1 MHWPSDNYRPP
12 ADLTPPSWRRGA
24 LRIAGVAVLFC
35 IATVAAV
42 QFMRPSEADPTSPF
56 SRLSEAFSP
65 SPAAATASPALDAFG
80 NSHNVKAH
88 FAMPNQEVDFPLDR
102 NGAAADLQ
110 YQWIRFGDSVSS
122 EPPRRLTLTKLIAP
136 PRPGFY
142 HLAVVNGLDHDIIEQ
157 PVLGVIVPFDQ
168 KVAGRL
174 NGYNI
179 GTYIAERQGRD
190 DHERPDGFV
199 EVRPEVLDL
208 QVSKHLKLADFVT
221 HDEQGDIWPKYVVLN
236 RRLLDKLELVMADLG
251 EGVRPNMTLDVHS
264 GFRTPQHNARIP
276 RAAEDSRHQY
286 GDAAD
291 ITIDADGDGKI
302 TMTDELLVMLAVD
315 RVEAAHPD
323 LVGGLG
329 LYMGKRF
336 PVPYL
341 HIDVRGKRT
350 RWKG

>member
-1 MHWPSDNYRPP
+1 MPWPQDPFLPVANTP
-12 ADLTPPSWRRGA
+12 APKRRGPLGA
-24 LRIAGVAVLFC
+24 IGAGLLFC
-35 IATVAAV
+35 VATVAVV
-42 QFMRPSEADPTSPF
+42 QFFRPSDSNPASPF
-56 SRLSEAFSP
+56 SRISEAFSP
-65 SPAAATASPALDAFG
+65 SPAPGTASPRTDAFG
-80 NSHNVKAH
+80 NSHSVNVH
-88 FAMPNQEVDFPLDR
+88 FSMPNQDVDFPMDR
-102 NGAAADLQ
+102 NGDAANLQ
-110 YQWIRFGDSVSS
+110 YEWIRFGDSTAA
-122 EPPRRLTLTKLIAP
+122 EPPRKLTGAKLVAP

-142 HLAVVNGLDHDIIEQ
+142 HLSVVNGLDRELIEQ
-157 PVLGVIVPFDQ
+157 PALGVIVPFDQ

-179 GTYIAERQGRD
+179 GTYIAERAGRD

-221 HDEQGDIWPKYVVLN
+221 HDEQGDVWPKYVVLN
-236 RRLLDKLELVMADLG
+236 RRLLDKLELVMTDLG
-251 EGVRPNMTLDVHS
+251 ANVRPEMAIDVHS

-302 TMTDELLVMLAVD
+302 TQTDELLVMLSVE
-315 RVEAAHPD
+315 RVEGLHPD